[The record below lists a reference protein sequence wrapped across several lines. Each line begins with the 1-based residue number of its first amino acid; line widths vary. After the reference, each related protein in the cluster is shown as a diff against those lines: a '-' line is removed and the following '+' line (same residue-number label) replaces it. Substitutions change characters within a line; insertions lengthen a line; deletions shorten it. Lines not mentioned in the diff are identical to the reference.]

1 MGDFFEEYKK
11 RSIYGDALGP
21 PTNATQSAALELIRL
36 QKGYGVSG
44 PASRDFT
51 LLYYKGEPVTT
62 AFRFKW
68 RRSLAYL
75 LGGLAVLA
83 VCARLNITH
92 NDILMTAAMFISI
105 PAYIATAIGIF
116 RVGVN
121 VLFLTLSA
129 FFFLWKLFL
138 RAAVLG
144 GIAGLFSTLLVPS
157 VPIYAA
163 MTAGAVIGGL
173 VSILRKRKKQI
184 DSASV

>member
-62 AFRFKW
+62 SFRFAW

-75 LGGLAVLA
+75 IGGLVVLA
-83 VCARLNITH
+83 ICARLNITRI
-92 NDILMTAAMFISI
+92 DILMTAAMFISI
-105 PAYIATAIGIF
+105 PAYIAAAVGTF

-121 VLFLTLSA
+121 LLFFTLSA

-138 RAAVLG
+138 RAALLG
-144 GIAGLFSTLLVPS
+144 SISGLFATLLLPS

-163 MTAGAVIGGL
+163 MIIGAVIGGA
-173 VSILRKRKKQI
+173 VSILRKRKQQLAKE
-184 DSASV
+184 SA